1 MKRGSVK
8 SAGSLI
14 PSISNSADMSS
25 NCGTTRTP
33 LWRRSPQGNVICNA
47 CGLYQKTRNAPRP
60 VNFKRPGF
68 GDVKSNSPR
77 PRQDP
82 TQSGP
87 TTPLMPYRAPEHT
100 PGSCP
105 GGGQCNG
112 AGGADG
118 CHGCPAFNNRISRT
132 APIRHEDDSNLSASD
147 HGSPASVNAMD
158 TDPQSGMLVAC
169 KNCGTTVTPLWRRDE
184 QGHPICNACGLY
196 HKLHGS
202 HRPVNM
208 KKATIKR
215 RKRVVPATEDLPSN
229 AGHIST
235 SPDPQEMDIDSATK
249 RIRLPPIIDFTGYRP
264 DVRTSDPSAY
274 RDATPGVRLS
284 PGPSYPPQ
292 MGPVDQ
298 RVPVPTVQE
307 LEARRNERRY
317 LLMREAEEMRAA
329 LRAKEREIDELER
342 Y

>member
-1 MKRGSVK
+1 M
-8 SAGSLI
+8 
-14 PSISNSADMSS
+14 
-25 NCGTTRTP
+25 
-33 LWRRSPQGNVICNA
+33 ICNA

-68 GDVKSNSPR
+68 ETKSKSPR
-77 PRQDP
+77 PRQEP
-82 TQSGP
+82 TQSG
-87 TTPLMPYRAPEHT
+87 TTIPITPYKAPEHT

-132 APIRHEDDSNLSASD
+132 APRPEDDPHMSGSD
-147 HGSPASVNAMD
+147 HGSPVSANAME
-158 TDPQSGMLVAC
+158 TDSGMLVAC

-184 QGHPICNACGLY
+184 QGQSICNACGLY

-208 KKATIKR
+208 KKPTIKR
-215 RKRVVPATEDLPSN
+215 RKRVVPATTEDIPSS
-229 AGHIST
+229 ASHIST
-235 SPDPQEMDIDSATK
+235 SPDPQEMEIDSASK
-249 RIRLPPIIDFTGYRP
+249 RIRLPPIVDFTGYRP
-264 DVRTSDPSAY
+264 DARTTDPGAY
-274 RDATPGVRLS
+274 KDAA
-284 PGPSYPPQ
+284 PGPRISPAPSQYSPQ
-292 MGPVDQ
+292 ITPVDH
-298 RVPVPTVQE
+298 RVPVPSVQE

-317 LLMREAEEMRAA
+317 LLMRQAEEMRAA

-342 Y
+342 